1 MTAVPSECELMDLS
15 HEICSMWENV
25 GIRLGL
31 KKSTLGNIAGTP
43 SLDTPQKK
51 AFEML
56 IKWRQLQTTPSHAQ
70 LVSALELEGRED
82 LGQKYSTYQQVRY
95 VWYVFEWW
103 SLHRL
108 HIEFVSGISS
118 KRPFMVDMLRIQ
130 QFQASHVQCFRE
142 EVNTTEGQV
151 PWSEV
156 LSGLAWDE
164 TVCIQRLGGH
174 AARGKL

>member
-1 MTAVPSECELMDLS
+1 MTDVPSECELMDLS
-15 HEICSMWENV
+15 HEICSVWMNV

-31 KKSTLGNIAGTP
+31 KKSTLDNIAGTP

-56 IKWRQLQTTPSHAQ
+56 IKWRQLQTTSHLAQ

-130 QFQASHVQCFRE
+130 HSRLLMSSVSWQGRGEHHRRISTMER
-142 EVNTTEGQV
+142 
-151 PWSEV
+151 V
-156 LSGLAWDE
+156 LEWFGLRKKR
-164 TVCIQRLGGH
+164 TYS
-174 AARGKL
+174 

>member
-1 MTAVPSECELMDLS
+1 MDLS
-15 HEICSMWENV
+15 HEICSVWMNV

-31 KKSTLGNIAGTP
+31 KKSTLDNIAGTP

-56 IKWRQLQTTPSHAQ
+56 IKWRRLQTTPSHLAE

-108 HIEFVSGISS
+108 HIEFVSGSSS

-130 QFQASHVQCFRE
+130 QFQASHVQCF
-142 EVNTTEGQV
+142 
-151 PWSEV
+151 
-156 LSGLAWDE
+156 LA
-164 TVCIQRLGGH
+164 
-174 AARGKL
+174 GKRWTPPKDKYQGASSWVVWLQTKAYVFIS